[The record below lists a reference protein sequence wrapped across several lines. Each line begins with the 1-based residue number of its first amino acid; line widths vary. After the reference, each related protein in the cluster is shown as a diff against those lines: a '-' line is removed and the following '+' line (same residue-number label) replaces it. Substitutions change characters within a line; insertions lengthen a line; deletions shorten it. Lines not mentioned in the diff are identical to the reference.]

1 MLRTP
6 PAKVSTPKAEAS
18 VVAACARRPIAIA
31 CLALFQPVSAYAPIA
46 IEDLSELYVLSPIA
60 ILCKPLAK
68 ALLPTATDF
77 TPADLV
83 SIPAAI
89 DAPPIEVAFS
99 PNAME
104 VKIRPSPSFARPSIL
119 YMAVASLPMA
129 IPFPTM
135 VLEFAPIATL
145 LPQSALALEPMATVF
160 SPDWKVATKPRLL
173 LASWPITTELP
184 AVAIAR
190 VPMAIASCTPFDTPP
205 SGLGST
211 RACEPMAM
219 LRLLRFLLAFMMTFA
234 PEPIASELLVS
245 ALAP

>member
-1 MLRTP
+1 M
-6 PAKVSTPKAEAS
+6 
-18 VVAACARRPIAIA
+18 
-31 CLALFQPVSAYAPIA
+31 
-46 IEDLSELYVLSPIA
+46 
-60 ILCKPLAK
+60 
-68 ALLPTATDF
+68 PTATDF

-83 SIPAAI
+83 SIPAAM

-104 VKIRPSPSFARPSIL
+104 VKIRPSPSFASLSIL

-135 VLEFAPIATL
+135 VLEFAPMAIL

-160 SPDWKVATKPRLL
+160 SPDWKVAFKPRLL
-173 LASWPITTELP
+173 LASRPITTELP

-190 VPMAIASCTPFDTPP
+190 VPMAIASCMPLDTPP

-219 LRLLRFLLAFMMTFA
+219 LRLLRLLFALTITLA
-234 PEPIASELLVS
+234 PEPTASESLLS
-245 ALAP
+245 AFAS

>member
-1 MLRTP
+1 MLRMP

-18 VVAACARRPIAIA
+18 VVAACALRPMAIA
-31 CLALFQPVSAYAPIA
+31 CLALFQPVSAYAPIT

-89 DAPPIEVAFS
+89 DAPPIEVALS

-104 VKIRPSPSFARPSIL
+104 VKGSPSPSFARLSIL

-135 VLEFAPIATL
+135 VLEFAPMAIL
-145 LPQSALALEPMATVF
+145 LPQSALALEPMATVS

-173 LASWPITTELP
+173 LASRPITTELP
-184 AVAIAR
+184 AVAVAR
-190 VPMAIASCTPFDTPP
+190 VPMAIASCTPLDTPP
-205 SGLGST
+205 SELGST
-211 RACEPMAM
+211 RACVPMAM
-219 LRLLRFLLAFMMTFA
+219 LRLLRLLFALTITLA
-234 PEPIASELLVS
+234 PEPTASESSLS
-245 ALAP
+245 AVAS